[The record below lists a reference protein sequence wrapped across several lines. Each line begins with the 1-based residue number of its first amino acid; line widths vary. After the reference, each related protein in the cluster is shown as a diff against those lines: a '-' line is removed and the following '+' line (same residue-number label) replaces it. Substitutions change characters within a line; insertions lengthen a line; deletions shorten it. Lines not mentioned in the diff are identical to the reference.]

1 MQWYHTI
8 IDGPQLNVHT
18 LNFQVFH
25 ECRFGKAI
33 IYFSSMN
40 PMFVAA
46 LALVAVTS
54 VAEATIFIGAV
65 GVSVT
70 ASASTVATL
79 GLLGGVAL
87 LKGLVLGSLLSRPRY
102 SYRHKRSANPES
114 ESDAAFAILTN
125 SEPAQCYRRLIC
137 DMAAGAIPDQDKI
150 LSLFDK
156 EVSPVSPKFEYVTAA
171 KVGKIVKKSG
181 LCELRYTCPLNT
193 EEIAKLFN

>member
-1 MQWYHTI
+1 MY
-8 IDGPQLNVHT
+8 
-18 LNFQVFH
+18 
-25 ECRFGKAI
+25 
-33 IYFSSMN
+33 
-40 PMFVAA
+40 VAA
-46 LALVAVTS
+46 LALVAVS
-54 VAEATIFIGAV
+54 SIAKATIVLGTTTAVVGA
-65 GVSVT
+65 T
-70 ASASTVATL
+70 TLSASTVATL

-87 LKGLVLGSLLSRPRY
+87 LKGLILSSVLTLR
-102 SYRHKRSANPES
+102 KRSANPES

-125 SEPAQCYRRLIC
+125 AEPAQCYRRLIC

-193 EEIAKLFN
+193 QEIAKLFN